1 MKKSILLALT
11 AIGFIA
17 PLILM
22 MKVTIETGNILL
34 WTQPSATIAGAFG
47 NDISASFI
55 VDLLCVV
62 MVFFFW
68 TYYEARRHGIKN
80 IWVVWL
86 LTLVFGMAGPFPLF
100 LYMVQRAKEREN

>member
-1 MKKSILLALT
+1 MKKSVLLVLT

-17 PLILM
+17 PFILM
-22 MKVTIETGNILL
+22 MKVTVETGNILL
-34 WTQPSATIAGAFG
+34 WTQPAATIAGAFG

-68 TYYEARRHGIKN
+68 TYYEAKRYGIKN
-80 IWVVWL
+80 IWLIWV

-100 LYMVQRAKEREN
+100 LYMIQRAKERE